1 MNKVILIGNLS
12 KDPELSTTT
21 SGISVCKFD
30 IAVQRRFENA
40 NGEREADFFKII
52 AWRGLADNCRKFL
65 SKGKKAAVVGSLQ
78 TRTYDDKDGVK
89 RYVTEIVADEVEFL
103 SPKQEQGEMPQSK
116 AWASLKPVTD
126 DDELSDLPF

>member
-30 IAVQRRFENA
+30 IAVQRRFET
-40 NGEREADFFKII
+40 NGERETDFFKII
-52 AWRGLADNCRKFL
+52 AWRGLADNCSKFL
-65 SKGKKAAVVGSLQ
+65 SKGKKAAVVGSIQ
-78 TRTYDDKDGVK
+78 NRSYDDKYGVK

-103 SPKQEQGEMPQSK
+103 SPKQGEIPQSK
-116 AWASLKPVTD
+116 AEAKLKPVTD
-126 DDELSDLPF
+126 DDLPF

>member
-1 MNKVILIGNLS
+1 MNKVILIGNLT
-12 KDPELSTTT
+12 KDPELSTTSNGT
-21 SGISVCKFD
+21 SVCKFD

-52 AWRGLADNCRKFL
+52 AWRGLADNCGKFL

-103 SPKQEQGEMPQSK
+103 SPKQEQAE
-116 AWASLKPVTD
+116 LKPVEDT
-126 DDELSDLPF
+126 ECPF

>member
-52 AWRGLADNCRKFL
+52 VWRGLADNCARFL

-103 SPKQEQGEMPQSK
+103 SPKQEQGEIAQSK
-116 AWASLKPVTD
+116 AEASLKPVD
-126 DDELSDLPF
+126 KDLLDDLPF

>member
-1 MNKVILIGNLS
+1 MNKVILIGNVT
-12 KDPELSTTT
+12 KNPETSTT
-21 SGISVCKFD
+21 SNGISVCKFD
-30 IAVQRRFENA
+30 IAVQRKFENA

-52 AWRGLADNCRKFL
+52 AWRGLADNCGKYL

-103 SPKQEQGEMPQSK
+103 SPKQEQGEIPQSK
-116 AWASLKPVTD
+116 AEVSLKPVTD
-126 DDELSDLPF
+126 DDLPF

>member
-30 IAVQRRFENA
+30 IAVQRRFET
-40 NGEREADFFKII
+40 NGARETDFFKII
-52 AWRGLADNCRKFL
+52 AWRGLADNCGKFL

-78 TRTYDDKDGVK
+78 TRTYCDKDGVK

-103 SPKQEQGEMPQSK
+103 SPKQGQGEIPQSK
-116 AWASLKPVTD
+116 AEANLKPVTD

>member
-1 MNKVILIGNLS
+1 MKMNKVILIGNLS

-30 IAVQRRFENA
+30 IAVQRRFET
-40 NGEREADFFKII
+40 NGERETDFFKII
-52 AWRGLADNCRKFL
+52 AWRGLADNCSKFL

-78 TRTYDDKDGVK
+78 TRSYEDKDGNK

-103 SPKQEQGEMPQSK
+103 SPKQEQGEIPQSK

-126 DDELSDLPF
+126 DDLPF

>member
-1 MNKVILIGNLS
+1 MSINRVILTGNLS

-30 IAVQRRFENA
+30 IAVQRRFET

-52 AWRGLADNCRKFL
+52 AWRGLADNCGKFL

-103 SPKQEQGEMPQSK
+103 SPKEERNEPKLSPAPEEIQEE
-116 AWASLKPVTD
+116 
-126 DDELSDLPF
+126 LPF

>member
-1 MNKVILIGNLS
+1 MSINRVILTGNLTKS
-12 KDPELSTTT
+12 PELSTTT

-40 NGEREADFFKII
+40 NGERETDFFKII
-52 AWRGLADNCRKFL
+52 AWRGLADNCGKFL

-103 SPKQEQGEMPQSK
+103 SPKQEQGEIPQSK
-116 AWASLKPVTD
+116 AEASLKPVTD
-126 DDELSDLPF
+126 DDLPF

>member
-30 IAVQRRFENA
+30 IAVQRRFET
-40 NGEREADFFKII
+40 NGERETDFFKII
-52 AWRGLADNCRKFL
+52 AWRGLADNCARFL
-65 SKGKKAAVVGSLQ
+65 SKGRKAAVVGSLQ
-78 TRTYDDKDGVK
+78 TRTYYDKDGVK

-103 SPKQEQGEMPQSK
+103 SPKEERNEPKLSPAPEEIQ
-116 AWASLKPVTD
+116 
-126 DDELSDLPF
+126 DELPF

>member
-1 MNKVILIGNLS
+1 MNKCIFIGNLT
-12 KDPELSTTT
+12 KNPETSTT
-21 SGISVCKFD
+21 SNGISVCKFD

-40 NGEREADFFKII
+40 NGERETDFFKII
-52 AWRGLADNCRKFL
+52 AWRGLADNCGKFL

-103 SPKQEQGEMPQSK
+103 SPKQEQGEIPQSK
-116 AWASLKPVTD
+116 AEASLKPVTD
-126 DDELSDLPF
+126 DDLPF